1 MSLQKFIVRSLLKL
15 PSSMLIG
22 MSGGKPL
29 EIDGRVLNPQFQF
42 LASGASKQ
50 PPMSSL
56 AADEGRAGSAA
67 GLEMLKAKPDT
78 GVQWNDFDI
87 PSSSSHR
94 IPVRMY
100 RPDEIDRDA
109 PMMTFFHFGGGV
121 IGDLETCHAFCTIF
135 SKIVKC
141 PVLSV
146 DYRLAPEHPFPAGLN
161 DCKDAYEWVLENGKD
176 YGAPEGI
183 SAIGGDSM
191 GGNFSA
197 IICQDM
203 KKEGKTL
210 PVLQLLIYPATNL
223 VDELPS
229 HKTYGE
235 TYPLSSDTMDWFM
248 EHYIPASVDRSDLRL
263 SPALSEDLSGLPA
276 AYVITAGFDPLL
288 DDGQQYAEKLG
299 EAGVAVHYDC
309 YDSLAHG
316 FTAFTGVCTE
326 ADEACREIARKIRL
340 AYDGIENKK

>member
-1 MSLQKFIVRSLLKL
+1 MTLQRFLVKNLSPIMVR
-15 PSSMLIG
+15 I
-22 MSGGKPL
+22 SGDKPV
-29 EIDGRVLNPQFQF
+29 EIDGRVLNSQFQL
-42 LASGASKQ
+42 LASEASKQ

-56 AADEGRAGSAA
+56 TAEEGRAASAA
-67 GLEMLKAKPDT
+67 GLNLLKAKPDT
-78 GVQWNDFDI
+78 KVQWEDLEI
-87 PSSSSHR
+87 PSSSDHS

-100 RPDEIDRDA
+100 TPDDIDNNA

-161 DCKDAYEWVLENGKD
+161 DCKDAYEWALENGKD
-176 YGAPEGI
+176 YGAPDGI
-183 SAIGGDSM
+183 SAIGGDSI

-203 KKEGKTL
+203 KKEGKTI

-235 TYPLSSDTMDWFM
+235 TYPLSSETMDWFM
-248 EHYIPASVDRSDLRL
+248 QHYIPEGVDRSDLRL
-263 SPALSEDLSGLPA
+263 SPALSDDLSGLPPA
-276 AYVITAGFDPLL
+276 IVITAGFDPLL
-288 DDGQQYAEKLG
+288 DDGKQYAEKLSD
-299 EAGVAVHYDC
+299 AGVVAHYDC

-316 FTAFTGVCTE
+316 FTAFTGVCRE
-326 ADEACREIARKIRL
+326 ADEACREIAHKVRSS
-340 AYDGIENKK
+340 YDYIEN

>member
-1 MSLQKFIVRSLLKL
+1 MFQKLLVRSLLKSPASWL
-15 PSSMLIG
+15 VN
-22 MSGGKPL
+22 MSGGEPV

-42 LASGASKQ
+42 LAYGASKQ

-56 AADEGRAGSAA
+56 AADDGRAASAA
-67 GLEMLKAKPDT
+67 GLEMLKAKPVS
-78 GVQWNDFDI
+78 GVKWENFEI
-87 PSSSSHR
+87 PSSSDHK

-100 RPDEIDRDA
+100 TPASLDPNT

-121 IGDLETCHAFCTIF
+121 IGDLETCHAFCTIL
-135 SKIVKC
+135 SSVVRC
-141 PVLSV
+141 LVLSV
-146 DYRLAPEHPFPAGLN
+146 DYRLAPEYPFPAGLD
-161 DCKDAYEWVLENGKD
+161 DCKDAYEWALANGKN

-183 SAIGGDSM
+183 SAIGGDSI

-197 IICQDM
+197 IISQEM
-203 KKEGKTL
+203 KREGKTI

-248 EHYIPASVDRSDLRL
+248 EHYIPDGTDRRDLRL
-263 SPALSEDLSGLPA
+263 SPALNEELAGLPPA
-276 AYVITAGFDPLL
+276 FVVTAGFDPLL
-288 DDGQQYAEKLG
+288 DDGKQYAEKLND
-299 EAGVAVHYDC
+299 AGVTTHYDC

-316 FTAFTGVCTE
+316 FSAFTGVCSE
-326 ADEACREIARKIRL
+326 ANEACHEIAEKIRF
-340 AYDGIENKK
+340 AYDQS

>member
-1 MSLQKFIVRSLLKL
+1 MIIQKMLVRTMLKMPAFL
-15 PSSMLIG
+15 RG
-22 MSGGKPL
+22 SGQPI
-29 EIDGRVLNPQFQF
+29 EIDGRVLNSDFQF
-42 LASGASKQ
+42 LAEGASKQ

-56 AADEGRAGSAA
+56 AADEGRAASAN
-67 GLEMLKAKPDT
+67 GLEMLKAKPDS
-78 GVQWNDFDI
+78 GVSWDDFKI
-87 PSSSSHR
+87 PSSSDHQ

-100 RPDEIDRDA
+100 TPNNINYNA

-135 SKIVKC
+135 SSIVKC

-146 DYRLAPEHPFPAGLN
+146 DYRLAPEHPFPAGLD
-161 DCKDAYEWVLENGKD
+161 DCKDAYEWALENGKN

-183 SAIGGDSM
+183 SAIGGDSI

-229 HKTYGE
+229 HTTYGE

-248 EHYIPASVDRSDLRL
+248 EHYIPEGVEKSDLRL
-263 SPALSEDLSGLPA
+263 SPALSDDLSGLPA
-276 AYVITAGFDPLL
+276 AIVITAGFDPLL
-288 DDGQQYAEKLG
+288 DDGRLYAEKLSD
-299 EAGVAVHYDC
+299 AGVPAHYDC

-316 FTAFTGVCTE
+316 FTAFTGVCRE
-326 ADEACREIARKIRL
+326 ADEACREIAEKVKL
-340 AYDGIENKK
+340 AYDNI

>member
-1 MSLQKFIVRSLLKL
+1 MTFQTF
-15 PSSMLIG
+15 LIKNFG
-22 MSGGKPL
+22 SFLARGKPVK
-29 EIDGRVLNPQFQF
+29 IDGRILNREFQF
-42 LASGASKQ
+42 LASEAAKQ

-56 AADEGRAGSAA
+56 AADQGRAASAA
-67 GLEMLKAKPDT
+67 GLEMLKAKPDS
-78 GVQWNDFDI
+78 GVQWEDFKI
-87 PSSSSHR
+87 PSSSDHS

-100 RPDEIDRDA
+100 TPDTIDNNA

-146 DYRLAPEHPFPAGLN
+146 DYRLAPEHPFPAGLD
-161 DCKDAYEWVLENGKD
+161 DCKEAYEWALKNGKD
-176 YGAPEGI
+176 YGAPDGI
-183 SAIGGDSM
+183 SAIGGDSI

-203 KKEGKTL
+203 KKEGKTI

-235 TYPLSSDTMDWFM
+235 TYPLSSETMDWFM
-248 EHYIPASVDRSDLRL
+248 EHYIPEGVERSDLRL
-263 SPALSEDLSGLPA
+263 SPALSDDLSGLPPA
-276 AYVITAGFDPLL
+276 IVITAGFDPLL
-288 DDGQQYAEKLG
+288 DDGKQYAEKLSD
-299 EAGVAVHYDC
+299 AGVTTHYDC

-316 FTAFTGVCTE
+316 FTAFTGVCRE
-326 ADEACREIARKIRL
+326 ADDACREIAGKVRSS
-340 AYDGIENKK
+340 YDHIEN